1 MSNTRR
7 NHAIA
12 WLDVA
17 RVCGWV
23 AFLSLAACQAQ
34 NGGTDSGLT
43 RCDASGV
50 HAGCPC
56 DGTVLTVCGL
66 PGGGDLLC
74 TNGTWVLAADVCG
87 ELDTGIHP
95 TDAGPDANDVCGDEG
110 AFTCGSGGGVV
121 CCGGHRR
128 SFSDGPCGLTFDAG
142 ADAGPCPY
150 AFGCPCDP
158 NADAGAAP
166 CIGYT
171 LAICTSGAWERGTHA
186 CGICSL

>member
-23 AFLSLAACQAQ
+23 AVVLLAGCRAQ
-34 NGGTDSGLT
+34 TESADSGLT
-43 RCDASGV
+43 RCDASDTLV
-50 HAGCPC
+50 GCPC
-56 DGTVLTVCGL
+56 NGPLPICGVA
-66 PGGGDLLC
+66 GGDLLC
-74 TNGTWVLAADVCG
+74 MGGRWVLAADVCG
-87 ELDTGIHP
+87 ELDSGTHP
-95 TDAGPDANDVCGDEG
+95 TDAGPDANDVCNDEG
-110 AFTCGSGGGVV
+110 AFTCGAGAGVV

-142 ADAGPCPY
+142 ADAGLCPY
-150 AFGCPCDP
+150 AFGCACNP

-171 LAICTSGAWERGTHA
+171 VAVCTDGAWQRGTHA